1 MSAHA
6 QTRGP
11 AGLIDRIR
19 GSDSWSI
26 GDKIGLA
33 SAWAAGIL
41 LCLIAASIV
50 LYMLFRGLQYLSLSE
65 IFSHPQAGLDQS
77 KSGGFLDPL
86 EGTLALTVIATLI
99 AAPVGVGI
107 AVWLTEYGRPS
118 WLARAVESGVEI
130 VAGTPSIVLAIFG
143 LLVFQQGFL
152 SFLSY
157 EATAGVAFGRS
168 FVVAGTI
175 MSLIALPLV
184 VGASREALHSI
195 PRHVREASYALGK
208 DRISTIRRVLLPA
221 SRRGIGTGVALGMGR
236 IVGDTAIVVILLG
249 ASCRRTPGRRARPR
263 LPPGHRQHPHHLRL
277 QQLAGGRGR
286 LAREGLRGRLRA
298 AADRDRPQLR
308 RRHDHPRQGT
318 VVDPLSDEG
327 LDASRRR
334 GCPPPVRRIAPEASP
349 TIVRRP
355 RRRQRARRAVR

>member
-11 AGLIDRIR
+11 AGLIGRIR
-19 GSDSWSI
+19 GTGGDSWSF

-41 LCLIAASIV
+41 LCLIAAAIV
-50 LYMLFRGLQYLSLSE
+50 LYMLVRGIQYLDPGL

-86 EGTLALTVIATLI
+86 QGTLALTVIATAI

-143 LLVFQQGFL
+143 LLVFQQGIF

-168 FVVAGTI
+168 FFIAGTI
-175 MSLIALPLV
+175 MSLIALPLI

-236 IVGDTAIVVILLG
+236 IVGDTAIVVVLLG
-249 ASCRRTPGRRARPR
+249 ATLQNDPQGGIPG
-263 LPPGHRQHPHHLRL
+263 LSFL
-277 QQLAGGRGR
+277 QGTGSTLTTYVYNNSPVGEGGSPEKAYAAAFVLLLIVIALNFAVDMITRGRGPSWTR
-286 LAREGLRGRLRA
+286 
-298 AADRDRPQLR
+298 
-308 RRHDHPRQGT
+308 
-318 VVDPLSDEG
+318 
-327 LDASRRR
+327 
-334 GCPPPVRRIAPEASP
+334 
-349 TIVRRP
+349 
-355 RRRQRARRAVR
+355 

>member
-6 QTRGP
+6 QSRRP
-11 AGLIDRIR
+11 ASLIGRIR
-19 GSDSWSI
+19 GAGGDSWSL

-41 LCLIAASIV
+41 LCLIAAAIV
-50 LYMLFRGLQYLSLSE
+50 LYMLYRGFQYLSLDL
-65 IFSHPQAGLDQS
+65 IFSHPEAGLDQS
-77 KSGGFLDPL
+77 KSGGFFDPL
-86 EGTLALTVIATLI
+86 QGTLALTVIATLI

-157 EATAGVAFGRS
+157 EATPGVAFGRS
-168 FVVAGTI
+168 FVVAGII

-236 IVGDTAIVVILLG
+236 IVGDTAIVVVLLG
-249 ASCRRTPGRRARPR
+249 ATLQNEPQGGIPG
-263 LPPGHRQHPHHLRL
+263 LSFL
-277 QQLAGGRGR
+277 QGTGSTLTTYVYNNSPVGEGGSPEKAYAAAFVLLLIVIALNFTVDLITRGRGPSWTR
-286 LAREGLRGRLRA
+286 
-298 AADRDRPQLR
+298 
-308 RRHDHPRQGT
+308 
-318 VVDPLSDEG
+318 
-327 LDASRRR
+327 
-334 GCPPPVRRIAPEASP
+334 
-349 TIVRRP
+349 
-355 RRRQRARRAVR
+355 